1 MTWIY
6 ATLAAAL
13 ILIGTDALVVAW
25 RLMRG
30 TWRS

>member
-13 ILIGTDALVVAW
+13 ILIGTDAAIVAYRLV
-25 RLMRG
+25 RG